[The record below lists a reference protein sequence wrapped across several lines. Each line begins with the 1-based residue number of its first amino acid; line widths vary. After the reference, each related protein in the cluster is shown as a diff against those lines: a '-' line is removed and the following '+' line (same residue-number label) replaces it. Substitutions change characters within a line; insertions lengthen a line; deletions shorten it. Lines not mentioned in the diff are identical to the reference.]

1 MKCMVCG
8 RGMADGVS
16 LFRQNPK
23 GEAGIWA
30 CREHRREAVDPTVE
44 SIVGAVESVDYMDQ
58 PVTAAEL
65 AAVARNHR
73 KVRK

>member
-8 RGMADGVS
+8 KGMADGVS

-30 CREHRREAVDPTVE
+30 CRAHRRDVPDPTVE
-44 SIVGAVESVDYMDQ
+44 RIVNAVECNYMDQ
-58 PVTAAEL
+58 PVTEAEI